1 MILGP
6 RRRDEEGMGAARA
19 IGSMALLSLFAGVLV
34 AGLAIPVAAFV
45 GVTSNSM
52 ARGFDELPLE
62 LRETPI
68 PQRSKVLASDGSL
81 ITYFYSQNRQDVPLS
96 KISPLMQQAVVS
108 IEDARFFEHGAL
120 DFKGTVRALV
130 NNATAGQTQGGS
142 SLTQQLVKN
151 ILIQQAATPEERRAA
166 TEVTP
171 ARKIRELKYAMSY
184 EEKHSKQ
191 QILENYL
198 NISYFGDGAYG
209 VSAAAKHYFSVDAA
223 DLNVTQAATL
233 AGLVKNPVEYDPV
246 TYPENALRRRNI
258 VLSAMEAQGL
268 ISRATAAK
276 AVTQPLGL
284 KITRFA
290 NGCVSTKAPFFCD
303 YVQRYLLQD
312 KSLGKDR
319 DERLHTLETGG
330 LTIKT
335 TLEPKFQRAAD
346 KAVHG
351 RVAPTDNAIG
361 AQALVVPGSGAVRA
375 LSQSRPMGNDKKA
388 GQTYINYTV
397 PKSLGGA
404 NGFQAGST
412 FKAFTAA
419 AALNKG
425 YPTRTFF
432 NSPQSMNISGFSQCD
447 GQGAGS
453 WQLSNSTG
461 AGAFTMT
468 NGLQKSVNTYFAQL
482 ERLVGLCATTKMA
495 AKMGIPVPDIDD
507 TYPSFTLGTID
518 VSPLDMSAAYATF
531 PARGKYCKPMPI
543 TLITDNAGETVKDY
557 KPDCTRVMS
566 EAAADSVNQIL
577 RGVQSP
583 GGFGAALALDK
594 PSAAKTGT
602 TQSNRAVW
610 YMGYTPKLVTSSMIA
625 GANKEGHWKTLAGQS
640 LNGEYISFSAVGG
653 SSLAGPMWADTMRAI
668 MDDLPYANFSTPGSL
683 GAAPSDTPLAPKKE
697 PKKKK
702 GGGGD
707 DRPGRGGGG
716 GGGGNGGGGGGNGG
730 GGAGPAG
737 GGG

>member
-1 MILGP
+1 
-6 RRRDEEGMGAARA
+6 
-19 IGSMALLSLFAGVLV
+19 MALLSLFAGVLV

-52 ARGFDELPLE
+52 ARGFEELPLE

-68 PQRSKVLASDGSL
+68 PQRSKVLAADGSL
-81 ITYFYSQNRQDVPLS
+81 LTYFYSQNRQDIPLS
-96 KISPLMQQAVVS
+96 KIAPVMQQAVVS

-120 DFKGTVRALV
+120 DFKGTLRALV
-130 NNATAGQTQGGS
+130 NNATDGQTQGGS

-151 ILIQQAATPEERRAA
+151 ILVQQATTPEERRAA
-166 TEVTP
+166 TEVSP
-171 ARKIRELKYAMSY
+171 ARKVRELKYAMSY

-223 DLNVTQAATL
+223 DLSLTQAATL

-268 ISRATAAK
+268 LTRSVVQK
-276 AVTQPLGL
+276 AIAQPLGL
-284 KITRFA
+284 KITRFS

-303 YVQRYLLQD
+303 YVRRYLLQD
-312 KSLGKDR
+312 ESLGKNE
-319 DERLHTLETGG
+319 DERVHTLETGG
-330 LTIKT
+330 LVIKT
-335 TLEPKFQRAAD
+335 TLEPTFQRAAD
-346 KAVHG
+346 ESVQK
-351 RVAPTDNAIG
+351 RVAPTDDAIG
-361 AQALVVPGSGAVRA
+361 AQALVVPGTGAVRA
-375 LSQSRPMGNDKKA
+375 LAQSRPMGNNKKA
-388 GQTYINYTV
+388 GETYINYTV

-419 AALNKG
+419 AALDKG
-425 YPTRTFF
+425 YPPSTFF

-447 GQGAGS
+447 KEGAGS
-453 WQLSNSTG
+453 WKVSNSTG
-461 AGAFTMT
+461 AGGFDMT
-468 NGLQKSVNTYFAQL
+468 RGLRQSINTYFAQL

-495 AKMGIPVPDIDD
+495 AKMGIPVPDVND
-507 TYPSFTLGTID
+507 TYPSFTLGVID
-518 VSPLDMSAAYATF
+518 VSALDMSAAYATF
-531 PARGKYCKPMPI
+531 PARGKYCEPMPV
-543 TLITDNAGETVKDY
+543 TLITNNKGTTIKDY
-557 KPDCTRVMS
+557 QPTCRRVLS
-566 EAAADSVNQIL
+566 TAAADSMNQIL
-577 RGVQSP
+577 RGVQE
-583 GGFGAALALDK
+583 GGFGNALQLNK

-602 TQSNRAVW
+602 TQDNKAVW

-625 GANKEGHWKTLAGQS
+625 GANRDGHWKTLANQQ

-668 MDDLPYANFSTPGSL
+668 QDDLPYANFESPGSL
-683 GAAPSDTPLAPKKE
+683 GAAPSDTPRAPAKPDKKD
-697 PKKKK
+697 KK
-702 GGGGD
+702 GDRGD
-707 DRPGRGGGG
+707 GGGG
-716 GGGGNGGGGGGNGG
+716 GGGGGGDRPGRGNGGGGGRGNDD
-730 GGAGPAG
+730 
-737 GGG
+737 

>member
-1 MILGP
+1 MKLGTG
-6 RRRDEEGMGAARA
+6 RDDEGMGTARA

-45 GVTSNSM
+45 GVTSNSV

-68 PQRSKVLASDGSL
+68 PQRSKVLAADGSL
-81 ITYFYSQNRQDVPLS
+81 ITYFYSQNRQDVPLE
-96 KISPLMQQAVVS
+96 KISPMMQQAVVS

-120 DFKGTVRALV
+120 DIKGTVRALV
-130 NNATAGQTQGGS
+130 NNATDGRTQGGS

-151 ILIQQAATPEERRAA
+151 ILIQQASTPEERKAA

-184 EEKHSKQ
+184 EEKHSKH

-209 VSAAAKHYFSVDAA
+209 IGAAARHYFSVSAS
-223 DLNVTQAATL
+223 DLNLTQAATL

-258 VLSAMEAQGL
+258 VLAAMQAQG
-268 ISRATAAK
+268 IITPDVAKTAMG
-276 AVTQPLGL
+276 QPLGL
-284 KITRFA
+284 KITTFS

-303 YVQRYLLQD
+303 YVRRYLLQD
-312 KSLGKDR
+312 KSLGKNE
-319 DERLHTLETGG
+319 DERLHRIETGG

-346 KAVHG
+346 KAVTG
-351 RVAPTDNAIG
+351 RVSPTDNAIG
-361 AQALVVPGSGAVRA
+361 AQALVVPGTGAVRA
-375 LSQSRPMGNDKKA
+375 LAQSRPMGNNKKA

-412 FKAFTAA
+412 FKVFTAA
-419 AALNKG
+419 AALEKG
-425 YPTRTFF
+425 YPTSTYF

-447 GQGAGS
+447 GDGAGS
-453 WQLSNSTG
+453 WQVSNSTG
-461 AGAFTMT
+461 AGGFDMT
-468 NGLQKSVNTYFAQL
+468 RGLRQSVNTYFAQL

-495 AKMGIPVPDIDD
+495 AKMGMPVADVDD
-507 TYPSFTLGTID
+507 TYPSFTLGTLD
-518 VSPLDMSAAYATF
+518 VSPLDMAAAYATF
-531 PARGKYCKPMPI
+531 PARGEYCKPMPI
-543 TLITDNAGETVKDY
+543 TSITGPDGKVVKDY
-557 KPDCTRVMS
+557 KPRCEKVLS
-566 EAAADSVNQIL
+566 QAAADSMNQIL
-577 RGVQSP
+577 RGVQSS
-583 GGFGAALALDK
+583 GGFGSALQLNK

-602 TQSNRAVW
+602 TQKSRAVW

-625 GANKEGHWKTLAGQS
+625 GANREGHWKSLIGTE
-640 LNGEYISFSAVGG
+640 LNGTTMSFNSVGG
-653 SSLAGPMWADTMRAI
+653 AALAGPMWADTMRAI
-668 MDDLPYANFSTPGSL
+668 QDDLPYATFSSPGSL
-683 GAAPSDTPLAPKKE
+683 GAAPSDTPRAPVKK
-697 PKKKK
+697 PKDDKK
-702 GGGGD
+702 GDGGGRGGD
-707 DRPGRGGGG
+707 DRPDRPGRGGGG
-716 GGGGNGGGGGGNGG
+716 GGGGRGDNGDDG
-730 GGAGPAG
+730 
-737 GGG
+737 

>member
-1 MILGP
+1 MKLGSA
-6 RRRDEEGMGAARA
+6 RDDEGMGTARA
-19 IGSMALLSLFAGVLV
+19 IGSMAMLSLFAGVLV

-45 GVTSNSM
+45 GVTSNSV

-68 PQRSKVLASDGSL
+68 PQRSKVLAADGSL
-81 ITYFYSQNRQDVPLS
+81 ITYFYSQNRQDVPLA
-96 KISPLMQQAVVS
+96 KIAPVMQQAVVS
-108 IEDARFFEHGAL
+108 IEDARFYEHGAL

-130 NNATAGQTQGGS
+130 NNATDGQTQGGS

-151 ILIQQAATPEERRAA
+151 ILIQQAATPEERKAA

-209 VSAAAKHYFSVDAA
+209 IGAAARHYFSVNAS
-223 DLNVTQAATL
+223 DLNLTQAATL

-258 VLSAMEAQGL
+258 VLSTMQAQGL
-268 ISRATAAK
+268 ITTDVARTAMG
-276 AVTQPLGL
+276 QPLGL
-284 KITRFA
+284 KITTFS

-303 YVQRYLLQD
+303 YVRRYLLQD
-312 KSLGKDR
+312 KSLGKNE
-319 DERLHTLETGG
+319 DERLHRIETGG

-346 KAVHG
+346 NSVEK
-351 RVAPTDNAIG
+351 RVSPTDNAIG

-375 LSQSRPMGNDKKA
+375 LAQSRPMGNNKKA

-412 FKAFTAA
+412 FKVFTAA
-419 AALNKG
+419 AALEKG
-425 YPTRTFF
+425 YPTSTYF
-432 NSPQSMNISGFSQCD
+432 NSPQAMNISGFSQCD
-447 GQGAGS
+447 DDGAGS
-453 WQLSNSTG
+453 WQVSNSTG
-461 AGAFTMT
+461 AGGFDMT
-468 NGLQKSVNTYFAQL
+468 RGLRQSVNTYFAQL

-495 AKMGIPVPDIDD
+495 VKMGMPVADVDD
-507 TYPSFTLGTID
+507 TYPSFTLGTLD
-518 VSPLDMSAAYATF
+518 VSPLDMAAAYATF
-531 PARGKYCKPMPI
+531 PARGEYCKPMPI
-543 TLITDNAGETVKDY
+543 TAITGPDGEVVKDY
-557 KPDCTRVMS
+557 KPKCEKVLS
-566 EAAADSVNQIL
+566 QAAADSMNQIL
-577 RGVQSP
+577 RGVQAS
-583 GGFGAALALDK
+583 GGFGSALQLNK

-602 TQSNRAVW
+602 TQKSRAVW

-625 GANKEGHWKTLAGQS
+625 GANRDGHWKSLIGTS
-640 LNGEYISFSAVGG
+640 LNGTTMSFNSVGG
-653 SSLAGPMWADTMRAI
+653 AALAGPMWADTMRAI
-668 MDDLPYANFSTPGSL
+668 QDDLPYANFNSPGSL
-683 GAAPSDTPLAPKKE
+683 GAAPSDTPRAPKKE
-697 PKKKK
+697 PKKGKK
-702 GGGGD
+702 GDDGGGGN
-707 DRPGRGGGG
+707 DRPGRGNGGGG
-716 GGGGNGGGGGGNGG
+716 GGGGGGGRGGDDD
-730 GGAGPAG
+730 
-737 GGG
+737 

>member
-1 MILGP
+1 MKLGTG
-6 RRRDEEGMGAARA
+6 RDDEGMGTARA

-45 GVTSNSM
+45 GVTSNSV

-68 PQRSKVLASDGSL
+68 PQRSKVLAADGSL
-81 ITYFYSQNRQDVPLS
+81 ITYFYSQNRQDVPLE
-96 KISPLMQQAVVS
+96 KISPVMQQAVVS

-120 DFKGTVRALV
+120 DVKGTVRALV
-130 NNATAGQTQGGS
+130 NNATDGRTQGGS

-151 ILIQQAATPEERRAA
+151 ILIQQASTPEERKAA

-209 VSAAAKHYFSVDAA
+209 IGAAARHYFSVSAA
-223 DLNVTQAATL
+223 DLNLTQAATL

-258 VLSAMEAQGL
+258 VLAAMQAQG
-268 ISRATAAK
+268 IITPEVAKTAMG
-276 AVTQPLGL
+276 QPLGL
-284 KITRFA
+284 KITTFS

-303 YVQRYLLQD
+303 YVRRYLLQD
-312 KSLGKDR
+312 KSLGKNE
-319 DERLHTLETGG
+319 DERLHRIETGG

-346 KAVHG
+346 KAVTG
-351 RVAPTDNAIG
+351 RVAPTDDAIG
-361 AQALVVPGSGAVRA
+361 AQALVVPGTGAVRA
-375 LSQSRPMGNDKKA
+375 LAQSRPMGNNKKA

-412 FKAFTAA
+412 FKVFTAA
-419 AALNKG
+419 AALEKG
-425 YPTRTFF
+425 YPTSTFF

-447 GQGAGS
+447 DDGAGS
-453 WQLSNSTG
+453 WQVSNSTG
-461 AGAFTMT
+461 SGGFDMT
-468 NGLQKSVNTYFAQL
+468 RGLRQSVNTYFAQL

-495 AKMGIPVPDIDD
+495 AKMGMPVPDIDD
-507 TYPSFTLGTID
+507 TYPSFTLGTLD
-518 VSPLDMSAAYATF
+518 VSPLDMAAAYATF
-531 PARGKYCKPMPI
+531 PARGEYCKPMPI
-543 TLITDNAGETVKDY
+543 TAITGPDGKVVKDY
-557 KPDCTRVMS
+557 KPRCEKVLS
-566 EAAADSVNQIL
+566 QAAADSVNQIL
-577 RGVQSP
+577 RGVQSS
-583 GGFGAALALDK
+583 GGFGAALQLNK

-602 TQSNRAVW
+602 TQKSRAVW

-625 GANKEGHWKTLAGQS
+625 GANREGHWKSLIGTE
-640 LNGEYISFSAVGG
+640 LNGTTMSFNSVGG
-653 SSLAGPMWADTMRAI
+653 AALAGPMWADTMRAI
-668 MDDLPYANFSTPGSL
+668 QDDLPYATFSSPGSL
-683 GAAPSDTPLAPKKE
+683 GAAPADTPRAPVKK
-697 PKKKK
+697 PKDDKK
-702 GGGGD
+702 GGDDDRGGRGD
-707 DRPGRGGGG
+707 NGNDRPGRGGGG
-716 GGGGNGGGGGGNGG
+716 GGGGGRGDNGDDG
-730 GGAGPAG
+730 
-737 GGG
+737 